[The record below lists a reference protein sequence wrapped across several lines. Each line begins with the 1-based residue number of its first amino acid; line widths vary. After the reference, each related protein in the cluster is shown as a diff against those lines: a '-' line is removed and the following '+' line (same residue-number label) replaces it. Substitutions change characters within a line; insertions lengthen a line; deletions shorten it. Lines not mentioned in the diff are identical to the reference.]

1 MKRTKFYNNVSDAL
15 LKPTKLK
22 PGQQVVYKV
31 EGITPDPMNPGKWAI
46 PAAKN
51 VPPIDQIWDEE
62 KQEYVE
68 IAAVRTFDSE
78 GNHTFHEIWFFGNQ
92 VGLMILRGGNAVDQ
106 EIHSYL
112 SLCNYNGSNPNRDT
126 TKEVYFTLV
135 DEQAKSEGERKVR
148 NLKREALN
156 VSADLT
162 AEDVRNFIAALGQDD
177 TKPLEVLRNDL
188 ETMADNDPKSF
199 LELVSNKQAV
209 MKATLNRALKKNV
222 IKFEEEQSRFTW
234 ANGEVITTVARTTG
248 SDAIEDLVAFCVSS
262 AKGEKVYQTIQTK
275 SKGSK

>member
-1 MKRTKFYNNVSDAL
+1 MKKTKFYNNVSESL

-62 KQEYVE
+62 KQEYVD
-68 IAAVRTFDSE
+68 IAAVRSFDAE

-92 VGLMILRGGNAVDQ
+92 VGLLILRGGSAIDQ

-135 DEQAKSEGERKVR
+135 DETAKSENERKVR

-162 AEDVRNFIAALGQDD
+162 AEDVRNYIAALGQDD

-188 ETMADNDPKSF
+188 ETLADNDPKSF

-262 AKGEKVYQTIQTK
+262 TKGEKVYQTIQTK

>member
-1 MKRTKFYNNVSDAL
+1 MKKTKFYNNVSDSL

-62 KQEYVE
+62 KQEYVD
-68 IAAVRTFDSE
+68 IAAVRSFDAE

-92 VGLMILRGGNAVDQ
+92 VGLMILRGGNAIDQ

-135 DEQAKSEGERKVR
+135 DEQAKSESERKVR

-162 AEDVRNFIAALGQDD
+162 AEDVRNYIAALGQDD

-188 ETMADNDPKSF
+188 EKMADNDPKSF

>member
-1 MKRTKFYNNVSDAL
+1 MKRTKMYNAVSPAL
-15 LKPTKLK
+15 LKQTMLK
-22 PGQQVVYKV
+22 PGEQAVYRV
-31 EGITPDPMNPGKWAI
+31 EGIVQDPMNPGKWAI

-62 KQEYVE
+62 KQEYVD
-68 IAAVRTFDSE
+68 IAAVRNVDAE
-78 GNHTFHEIWFFGNQ
+78 GVHMFHEIWFQGQ
-92 VGLMILRGGNAVDQ
+92 QAGHLILRGGSAIDQ

-126 TKEVYFTLV
+126 SKEIYFTLV
-135 DEQAKSEGERKVR
+135 DEQAKSEKERKVR

-162 AEDVRNFIAALGQDD
+162 AEDVRNYIAAMGADD
-177 TKPLEVLRNDL
+177 SRPLEVLRNEL
-188 ETMADNDPKSF
+188 ETMADNDPKGF
-199 LELVSNKQAV
+199 LELVANKQAV
-209 MKATLNRALKKNV
+209 MKATLNRALKKGV
-222 IKFEEEQSRFTW
+222 IKFDEEQAKFSW
-234 ANGEVITTVARTTG
+234 PNGEAITIVARTTG
-248 SDAIEDLVAFCVSS
+248 GDAVEELVAFCVSS

>member
-1 MKRTKFYNNVSDAL
+1 MKKTKFYNNVSDAL

-22 PGQQVVYKV
+22 PGQQVIYRV

-92 VGLMILRGGNAVDQ
+92 GGHMILRGGNAVDQ

-112 SLCNYNGSNPNRDT
+112 SISNYNGSNPNRDT
-126 TKEVYFTLV
+126 TKEVYFNLV
-135 DEQAKSEGERKVR
+135 DEQAKSEVERKVR
-148 NLKREALN
+148 NIKREALN

-162 AEDVRNFIAALGQDD
+162 AEDVRNYIAALGQDD
-177 TKPLEVLRNDL
+177 TRSLEVLRNDL
-188 ETMADNDPKSF
+188 ETMADTDPKSF

-222 IKFEEEQSRFTW
+222 IKFEEDQSRFTW
-234 ANGEVITTVARTTG
+234 ANGEVITVVARTTG
-248 SDAIEDLVAFCVSS
+248 GDAVEDLVGFCVSS
-262 AKGEKVYQTIQTK
+262 TKGEKVYQTIQTK

>member
-1 MKRTKFYNNVSDAL
+1 MKKTKFYNNVSDAL

-22 PGQQVVYKV
+22 PGQQVVYRV

-68 IAAVRTFDSE
+68 IAAVRSFDSE

-92 VGLMILRGGNAVDQ
+92 GGHMILRGGNAVDQ

-112 SLCNYNGSNPNRDT
+112 SISNYNGSNPNRDT

-135 DEQAKSEGERKVR
+135 DEQAKSESERKVR

-162 AEDVRNFIAALGQDD
+162 AEDVRNYIAALGQDD

-188 ETMADNDPKSF
+188 ETLADNDPKSF

-222 IKFEEEQSRFTW
+222 IRFEEEQSRFTW
-234 ANGEVITTVARTTG
+234 PTGEVITTVARTTG
-248 SDAIEDLVAFCVSS
+248 SDAVEDLVAFCVSS

>member
-1 MKRTKFYNNVSDAL
+1 MKKTKMYNNVSDAL

-22 PGQQVVYKV
+22 PGQQVVYRV
-31 EGITPDPMNPGKWAI
+31 EGIQPDPMNPGKWAI

-92 VGLMILRGGNAVDQ
+92 GGHMILRGGNAIDQ
-106 EIHSYL
+106 EIHSFL
-112 SLCNYNGSNPNRDT
+112 SISNYNGSNPNRDT

-135 DEQAKSEGERKVR
+135 DEQAKSEVERKVR
-148 NLKREALN
+148 NIKREALN

-162 AEDVRNFIAALGQDD
+162 AEDVRNYIAALGQDD
-177 TKPLEVLRNDL
+177 TRPLEVLRNDL
-188 ETMADNDPKSF
+188 EAMADSDPKSF
-199 LELVSNKQAV
+199 LDLVSNKQAV

-234 ANGEVITTVARTTG
+234 PTGEVITTVARTTG
-248 SDAIEDLVAFCVSS
+248 SDAVEDLVAFCVSS
-262 AKGEKVYQTIQTK
+262 TKGEKVYQTIQTK

>member
-92 VGLMILRGGNAVDQ
+92 VGLMILRGGNAIDQ

-148 NLKREALN
+148 NIKREALN

-262 AKGEKVYQTIQTK
+262 TKGEKVYQTIQTK

>member
-1 MKRTKFYNNVSDAL
+1 MKKTKFYNNVSESL

-62 KQEYVE
+62 KQEYVD
-68 IAAVRTFDSE
+68 IAAVRSFDAE

-92 VGLMILRGGNAVDQ
+92 VGLLILRGGSAIDQ

-135 DEQAKSEGERKVR
+135 DETAKSESERKVR

-162 AEDVRNFIAALGQDD
+162 AEDVRNYIAALGQDD

-188 ETMADNDPKSF
+188 ETLADSDPKSF

-262 AKGEKVYQTIQTK
+262 TKGEKVYQTIQTK